1 MLMIKDLDSILVI
14 HVLLIDKQSLL
25 CPQTEE
31 CAPVPDHFAVITPM
45 HPVVWPRLSAELR
58 KLLEPQPSL

>member
-1 MLMIKDLDSILVI
+1 MNKY
-14 HVLLIDKQSLL
+14 VLLIDKQSLL

-58 KLLEPQPSL
+58 RLLEPQPSL